1 MDDEYHAQLEG
12 KVAIVTGAASGF
24 GKLLTERLVGLNAK
38 VFLVDISPDVEL
50 FSQTLNEQHPGL
62 THWAVFDLCQT
73 KSIQAVFDQATQHF
87 GHVDILVNNAGIA
100 NNCSL
105 FSQPDHVEL
114 ERIVRLNLMAP
125 MEATRVAVRY
135 FKDTGRSG
143 VVVNTASVGGLLP
156 ISLMESYGTTK
167 AGLIFFTTTCKGLA
181 PQIRVNAVAP
191 YFADT
196 PLVKNNRIAK
206 SYPLVRQMGLMS
218 PKKVVGAMLQAMCNE
233 SLAGDTLMVA
243 MGAKPQKLT
252 FYDDLTMQVTSYIAS
267 GA

>member
-1 MDDEYHAQLEG
+1 
-12 KVAIVTGAASGF
+12 
-24 GKLLTERLVGLNAK
+24 
-38 VFLVDISPDVEL
+38 
-50 FSQTLNEQHPGL
+50 
-62 THWAVFDLCQT
+62 
-73 KSIQAVFDQATQHF
+73 
-87 GHVDILVNNAGIA
+87 
-100 NNCSL
+100 
-105 FSQPDHVEL
+105 
-114 ERIVRLNLMAP
+114 
-125 MEATRVAVRY
+125 
-135 FKDTGRSG
+135 
-143 VVVNTASVGGLLP
+143 
-156 ISLMESYGTTK
+156 MESYGTTK

-218 PKKVVGAMLQAMCNE
+218 PKKVVGAMLRAMCNE

-267 GA
+267 GAVSKYTSVFSAMFSRMLDSTLGFLRKKVAYKDE